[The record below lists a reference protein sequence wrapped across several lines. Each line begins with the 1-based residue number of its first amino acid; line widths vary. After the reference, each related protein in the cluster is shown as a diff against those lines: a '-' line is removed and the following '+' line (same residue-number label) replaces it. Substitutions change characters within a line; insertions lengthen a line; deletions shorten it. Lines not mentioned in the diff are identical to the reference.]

1 MSPIPVFGCQFQKK
15 SCADAFAEFHKVDH
29 AEQVMFEQLEVA
41 AFAFYTC
48 QHSGVGSDINH
59 LICGPKCLQVTGVE
73 YRHVLS
79 GFLVACVS
87 PT

>member
-41 AFAFYTC
+41 ALPSTPVSTVGLAATSIT
-48 QHSGVGSDINH
+48 QSTGPSVSGS
-59 LICGPKCLQVTGVE
+59 LASK